1 MHRPGECSRA
11 SSMHLRMQPEPC
23 FILINP
29 FSSASRHSSLFLSST
44 SLRFSPAFSLSLS
57 HFSLFIFALPRSTL
71 RPKRGESSPPSPPT
85 FARQPPPS
93 FSPSPPKT
101 APFSQLVSPFF
112 TLLPTLDTRFHPPP
126 TNTRLPSS
134 LSLSSTLC
142 SSPALDSLSS

>member
-29 FSSASRHSSLFLSST
+29 FSSASRHSSLFLSSSST
-44 SLRFSPAFSLSLS
+44 SLRFSPAFSLSL
-57 HFSLFIFALPRSTL
+57 HL
-71 RPKRGESSPPSPPT
+71 RAPSFHPPSPPT
-85 FARQPPPS
+85 FARQSPLS

-112 TLLPTLDTRFHPPP
+112 FTLLPTLDTRFHPPP
-126 TNTRLPSS
+126 TNARLSSS
-134 LSLSSTLC
+134 LPSTLC